1 MITTATEEK
10 ESARRVLEQ
19 TASDFIPTL
28 SKQKQ
33 TVSAIRLSLLYNKL
47 STLIASRDKV
57 LDRYAQHLADY
68 PGDRKGVAFQKIL
81 TSIEESLSAHERTI
95 RQFETSL
102 KRLADLGKIV
112 ETQAPE

>member
-1 MITTATEEK
+1 MITTATGGK

-19 TASDFIPTL
+19 RASDFIPTP

-33 TVSAIRLSLLYNKL
+33 AVRTIRLNLLHNKF
-47 STLIASRDKV
+47 STLLASRDKV

-81 TSIEESLSAHERTI
+81 TSIERSLSAHERTI

-102 KRLADLGKIV
+102 KRLTDLDKTV
-112 ETQAPE
+112 ETQVPE